1 MENLLRGSFDET
13 CDFSGDIISLFLYC
27 MEGDNR
33 PHGRMLAA
41 LVSSL
46 LIGASE
52 KEKSGPVVLK
62 EPVSWCVFE
71 ETYDSHAAI
80 F

>member
-1 MENLLRGSFDET
+1 
-13 CDFSGDIISLFLYC
+13 

-41 LVSSL
+41 LVISL
-46 LIGASE
+46 FVEESKKDNDERAPL
-52 KEKSGPVVLK
+52 VLK
-62 EPVSWCVFE
+62 EPVSWCVFD
-71 ETYDSHAAI
+71 ETHDSHAAI